1 MSISRS
7 PSCGAVW
14 SSVAQAGAGVKVR
27 PERIVQASAAPI
39 RGNKDAIRQMA
50 LCPDLTRTNIGG
62 EIMKHEEES
71 TDRMIIFKS

>member
-14 SSVAQAGAGVKVR
+14 HRAGAGVKVR

-71 TDRMIIFKS
+71 TDRMIIFKF